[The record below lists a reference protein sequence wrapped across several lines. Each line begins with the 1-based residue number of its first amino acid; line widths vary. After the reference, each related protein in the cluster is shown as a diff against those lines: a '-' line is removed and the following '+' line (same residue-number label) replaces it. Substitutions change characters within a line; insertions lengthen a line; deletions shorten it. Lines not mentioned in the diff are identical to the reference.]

1 MKILKDRSAHTTTSA
16 VGVAIYIYIYIYI
29 IYIYI
34 YLFIYV
40 SMYIFIYMAAQ
51 EFSATFAFTFPRR
64 YTAGTNKP
72 RWQNVTFDLPI

>member
-1 MKILKDRSAHTTTSA
+1 MEN
-16 VGVAIYIYIYIYI
+16 
-29 IYIYI
+29 I